1 MKHICEPNFSFCL
14 ISVEKK
20 IGSGV
25 KIRVGRVIGNT
36 LFFWGGG
43 GGGLYGSS
51 DLHMK
56 KTNIEKFAVESDP
69 NYTFTF
75 TRVMLP
81 VPRTCRT

>member
-36 LFFWGGG
+36 LFFFFWA
-43 GGGLYGSS
+43 LYGSS